1 MTTAVTGTLLSKAQV
16 LNSFKGLPDCVSAD
30 ALIEHILFIQS
41 VSSGI
46 DQAEL
51 GQTTPHQEAM
61 REIRSW
67 KK

>member
-1 MTTAVTGTLLSKAQV
+1 MTAATTETLLSKTQV
-16 LNSFKGLPDCVSAD
+16 LDSLKELPDHISAD

-41 VSSGI
+41 VMSGI
-46 DQAEL
+46 QQAEK
-51 GQTTPHQEAM
+51 GQTTSHDEAM